1 MEEWVQTKE
10 RWDAELE
17 GIVTN
22 DLCDGAWPIS
32 ERVKLAVG
40 SSKALLLEMKPN
52 FVSHMELVRHSME
65 IMSLLV
71 LSIGSI
77 QYVMNLLAD
86 VLNALDE
93 VFCFV
98 SFRLDMSQISLS
110 SCKWHGYV
118 NGT

>member
-1 MEEWVQTKE
+1 
-10 RWDAELE
+10 L
-17 GIVTN
+17 
-22 DLCDGAWPIS
+22 

-40 SSKALLLEMKPN
+40 SSETLLLQMQPH
-52 FVSHMELVRHSME
+52 FVGHLEVMWHPML

-86 VLNALDE
+86 VLNALNQ
-93 VFCFV
+93 VVCLV
-98 SFRLDMSQISLS
+98 SLRLDMSLMVLS
-110 SCKWHGYV
+110 SHKWHGYI